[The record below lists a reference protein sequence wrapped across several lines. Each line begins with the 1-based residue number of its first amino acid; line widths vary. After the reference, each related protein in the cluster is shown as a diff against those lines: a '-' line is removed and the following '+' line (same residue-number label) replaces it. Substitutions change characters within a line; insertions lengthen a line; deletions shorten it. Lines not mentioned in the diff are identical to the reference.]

1 MPALGKLKTYL
12 GLSDV
17 VDENDDEYVA
27 EEEDEEL
34 DSTIEP
40 DYTISQQSSSPAS
53 TSTSNTVHRSSSPFS
68 GKFNRITTIQPRNFD
83 DAHLVGRSLCSGI
96 PVVLNLESLPK
107 DTALRILDFSTGV
120 VFGLSGSVEK
130 VTSRVYL
137 LSPAQVNIVSE
148 ETQQDTVAR
157 DLFSE

>member
-17 VDENDDEYVA
+17 VDENDDAYVT

-34 DSTIEP
+34 ESTIEP
-40 DYTISQQSSSPAS
+40 DYTPQSSVAPSAS
-53 TSTSNTVHRSSSPFS
+53 SQKSANPFA

-107 DTALRILDFSTGV
+107 DVALRVLDFSTGV

-148 ETQQDTVAR
+148 EAQDGMAR
-157 DLFSE
+157 DLFSD

>member
-17 VDENDDEYVA
+17 VDENDDVYVA

-40 DYTISQQSSSPAS
+40 DYTINPQSST
-53 TSTSNTVHRSSSPFS
+53 TSSSSSATSHRSSSPFS

-107 DTALRILDFSTGV
+107 DVALRILDFSTGV

-148 ETQQDTVAR
+148 ETQQDSVAH
-157 DLFSE
+157 DLFAD